1 MSFLTELRRRKVFRV
16 AAVYAA
22 MAFVVLQAADIM
34 LPRLGVPEWAMSLI
48 VVLVVLGFPVAVVLA
63 WALELTPDGVRVT
76 PAAPAASH
84 GTDPGPSLLGR
95 RTVALTAGLVL
106 LGLGLGAGWVLKP
119 AATEAPP
126 TAATAPEPPEDRRS
140 VAVLPFDDLSST
152 GDQEWFSD
160 GLTEEI
166 LNSLARLGE
175 LRVSARNSSFQFKN
189 RAVDVREVGERLGVA
204 SVLEGSV
211 RRAGDQLRITAQ
223 LVRASDGFHLWS
235 QTYDRHLDD
244 VFAVQLDIAENIAR
258 VLDVFL
264 DDARRERMEAS
275 GTRDPAAYL
284 HYLRGRAEYEAAH
297 AQGLDTND
305 RLWEANAWFDRAL
318 AADPAYALARF
329 FHHDAF
335 AHAVMGDITVPAAL
349 HRPDGSLDTERI
361 ERLMHADLDRAMAD
375 AGDGPLGRS
384 LALVRHFM
392 RGDWDRLSSSVAAF
406 DLEAAAGGIEVAGR
420 GFLWYP
426 VMIMRELELGRE
438 LDRWLVERNPLDAGL
453 WSQVIDDELRA
464 GNVEEAER
472 LLGRALEM
480 GLEHR
485 FLDESLVRILIVRGR
500 AGDVLTTEL
509 PRFQGSHLAAWAAAM
524 AHAELGQ
531 LDLARAALEQ
541 GELRGERRCWLLA
554 RIGDQVAANAC
565 ATAIDAEPLGWV
577 RLARVIVDD
586 RSVPFD
592 PEAAPRFT
600 ARYRASG
607 APPWPRT
614 EAVSP

>member
-1 MSFLTELRRRKVFRV
+1 MRLFTELRRRKVFRV
-16 AAVYAA
+16 AVVYAA
-22 MAFVVLQAADIM
+22 VSFVVLQAADIM

-48 VVLVVLGFPVAVVLA
+48 VVMVVLGFPVALVLA

-84 GTDPGPSLLGR
+84 GTEPGPALLGR
-95 RTVALTAGLVL
+95 HTVALTAGLVL

-119 AATEAPP
+119 ATTETQP
-126 TAATAPEPPEDRRS
+126 AAAAAPEPPEDRRS
-140 VAVLPFDDLSST
+140 VAVLPFDDLSPT
-152 GDQEWFSD
+152 GDQQWFSD

-204 SVLEGSV
+204 NVLEGSV

-318 AADPAYALARF
+318 DADPAYALARF

-406 DLEAAAGGIEVAGR
+406 DLEAAAGGIEVA
-420 GFLWYP
+420 
-426 VMIMRELELGRE
+426 
-438 LDRWLVERNPLDAGL
+438 
-453 WSQVIDDELRA
+453 DELRA
-464 GNVEEAER
+464 GNVEEAKR
-472 LLGRALEM
+472 LLGRALEL

-485 FLDESLVRILIVRGR
+485 FLDESRVRLLIARGR

-565 ATAIDAEPLGWV
+565 AAAIDAEPLGWV
-577 RLARVIVDD
+577 RLARAIVDD